1 MNLKSKT
8 NIKNSWQV
16 IREKIRKAK
25 IVNNAYPE
33 RLVADDKYITNIQSM
48 AIIFFKKYFT
58 IIDLNSFMH
67 NVVKWPNIL

>member
-8 NIKNSWQV
+8 NIKNAWQV
-16 IREKIRKAK
+16 IREKIRKVK
-25 IVNNAYPE
+25 IVNNAYPK

-48 AIIFFKKYFT
+48 AIFFKKYFT
-58 IIDLNSFMH
+58 IIDLNPFMH